1 MKKIIYTILGCISVG
16 LGAVGAVLPV
26 LPTFPF
32 LLLSAFCFA
41 RSSQKLDRWLKGTK
55 LYQDNL
61 ADFAAGRGMTRKAKV
76 RIMISVTLLMSIGF
90 IMMHAVPVGRVV
102 LACVWVFHVG
112 YFLLGVKTIPSTA

>member
-16 LGAVGAVLPV
+16 LGTVGTVLPV

-41 RSSQKLDRWLKGTK
+41 RSSQKLNRWLKGTK

-76 RIMISVTLLMSIGF
+76 RIMISVTLLMTIGF
-90 IMMHAVPVGRVV
+90 IMMHAVPVGRVA

-112 YFLLGVKTIPSTA
+112 YFLLGVKTIPATA

>member
-102 LACVWVFHVG
+102 LACVWVFHAG
-112 YFLLGVKTIPSTA
+112 YFLLGVKTIPATA